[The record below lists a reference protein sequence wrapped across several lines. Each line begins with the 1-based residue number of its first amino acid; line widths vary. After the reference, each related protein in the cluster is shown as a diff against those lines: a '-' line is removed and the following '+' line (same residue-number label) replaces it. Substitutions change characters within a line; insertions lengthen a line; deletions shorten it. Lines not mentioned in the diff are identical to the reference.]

1 MRLQA
6 DAGVSPVVAVVL
18 LMGLVAVAGAIIGL
32 SMVAALE
39 DAAGTLPDVRFQAS
53 ADNQSL
59 YHAGGDALPLGSLV
73 FYNTATRQSLSSV
86 QLTKNGQTEAKTSLE
101 GEVWETG
108 DKITFGA
115 DVLKALSIVGLDSR
129 NHPALLYRGVD
140 AAVLPI
146 GDMVPD
152 AWKEQSGEEGD
163 EPQLPDYPYPDKEP
177 TETTWEKLIQ
187 SNNQNQGVQ
196 FGDLQLFDDGKLK
209 NTANYSLSS
218 HTSVTIRAFI
228 DPADTNTNHGYP
240 YTNITMTIYSH
251 ENDGRYTYITTI
263 TQSQDK
269 SNSQLTITLE
279 ENIVKELKEGDL
291 CYVTVMRGKSVSEI
305 NACKTIIIRIVT

>member
-18 LMGLVAVAGAIIGL
+18 LMGLVAIAGAIIGL

-86 QLTKNGQTEAKTSLE
+86 QLTKNGQNTAEETSLA

-152 AWKEQSGEEGD
+152 AWKETTPTPVPTPDVPGVVPTPVPINSEESPFHANQESFTFGD
-163 EPQLPDYPYPDKEP
+163 ESLLEGGKGKVPLKESLTYTAKGNTP
-177 TETTWEKLIQ
+177 VTFVM
-187 SNNQNQGVQ
+187 SNNDMKKIK
-196 FGDLQLFDDGKLK
+196 FF
-209 NTANYSLSS
+209 
-218 HTSVTIRAFI
+218 
-228 DPADTNTNHGYP
+228 
-240 YTNITMTIYSH
+240 
-251 ENDGRYTYITTI
+251 
-263 TQSQDK
+263 
-269 SNSQLTITLE
+269 
-279 ENIVKELKEGDL
+279 
-291 CYVTVMRGKSVSEI
+291 VTVYNERGEVIFSDEREVVKKNQPVAIEIKSEYLKPGYV
-305 NACKTIIIRIVT
+305 CHVTVESYKKEEDQNPEYRDTVVITFT

>member
-18 LMGLVAVAGAIIGL
+18 LMGLVAIAGAIIGL

-86 QLTKNGQTEAKTSLE
+86 QLTKNGQNTAEETSLA

-115 DVLKALSIVGLDSR
+115 DVLKALSIIGLDSR

-152 AWKEQSGEEGD
+152 AWKETTPTPIGPTPVPTPDVPGVVPTPVPTGAATDLFHQHDSFTFGNMEFDGTDLEKIIVSGNPVEYELSGATGVMFNAQSSNYKWSHVNVSIYDTEGKPIPID
-163 EPQLPDYPYPDKEP
+163 PHELWVEKNKQGSFEIPSEKLHNGYIVHVTFSRWDDNTKTYPTSYPDFR
-177 TETTWEKLIQ
+177 Q
-187 SNNQNQGVQ
+187 
-196 FGDLQLFDDGKLK
+196 
-209 NTANYSLSS
+209 
-218 HTSVTIRAFI
+218 
-228 DPADTNTNHGYP
+228 
-240 YTNITMTIYSH
+240 TM
-251 ENDGRYTYITTI
+251 
-263 TQSQDK
+263 
-269 SNSQLTITLE
+269 
-279 ENIVKELKEGDL
+279 V
-291 CYVTVMRGKSVSEI
+291 
-305 NACKTIIIRIVT
+305 IRIKTAS